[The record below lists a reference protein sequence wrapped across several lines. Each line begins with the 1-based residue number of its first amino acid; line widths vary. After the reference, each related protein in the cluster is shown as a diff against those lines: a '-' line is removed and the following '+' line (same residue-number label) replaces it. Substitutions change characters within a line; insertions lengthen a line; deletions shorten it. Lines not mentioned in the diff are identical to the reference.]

1 MNRTSATARLALGLG
16 LLAAVAATPVIA
28 GDLAVGPRLGYTHD
42 TNLDQLHAGLHV
54 MARNISPNLHL
65 VPSFEVGWGDG
76 TLVALNGDLV
86 WEFTEM
92 ASGGWSYYAGGGPVV
107 TRYKHGSDTSNDFAL
122 SVVVGVTRELR
133 ARSSFLTEVRLGLE
147 DAPSLKVTA
156 GVTFF

>member
-1 MNRTSATARLALGLG
+1 MNRKPVIAHLALGLA
-16 LLAAVAATPVIA
+16 LLAAAAAPAGA

-42 TNLDQLHAGLHV
+42 THLDQVHAGLHV
-54 MARNISPNLHL
+54 VARNLAPNLHL

-92 ASGGWSYYAGGGPVV
+92 ASGGWSYYAGGGPVL
-107 TRYKHGSDTSNDFAL
+107 TRYRHGRFKSDDFAL
-122 SVVVGVTRELR
+122 NLVVGVTRELR

-147 DAPSLKVTA
+147 DAPTLKITA